1 MGSPA
6 GRPLLLLGVA
16 ALVLGCG
23 YRVFDG
29 RDVFGA
35 EVTQIEVTLFE
46 NESVEPSFGVLVGDA
61 VVETFGMRGPLVPVW
76 GEPATGADLVLRGV
90 IRSVTVRPSAFSPSG
105 LARENRVEVLLD
117 TDVRR
122 AGSGD
127 VVWNDHIVVN
137 ELFLA
142 SPDAQVNQTN
152 KEQALRRLSG
162 LLAERIYDGLFQ
174 RL

>member
-1 MGSPA
+1 MSA
-6 GRPLLLLGVA
+6 VCRALALLA
-16 ALVLGCG
+16 ALALGAACG
-23 YRVFDG
+23 YRVFDA
-29 RDVFGA
+29 RDVFGP
-35 EVTQIEVTLFE
+35 EVTQIEVTMFE
-46 NESVEPSFGVLVGDA
+46 NESVEPAFEVLVGDA

-76 GEPATGADLVLRGV
+76 GEPGGSSDLVLRGV
-90 IRSVTVRPSAFSPSG
+90 IRSVTVRPSAFSAAG
-105 LARENRVEVLLD
+105 LARENRIEVLVD
-117 TDVRR
+117 SDVRR

-127 VVWNDHIVVN
+127 LVWNGRIVVN

-142 SPDAQVNQTN
+142 SPDAQVNETN